1 MFCNVC
7 KVDISKPISKL
18 QPSYHR
24 NLDLGTNSFLQLYED
39 KQEAKYACI
48 VLNDLVKVHQKLISL
63 FEVLDFGNNH

>member
-1 MFCNVC
+1 MQSRYIKANQQ
-7 KVDISKPISKL
+7 L